1 MNVLHLTPDEK
12 FILFFSGVFG
22 QLDGVTNRY
31 LVQADQRTPLTHVGG
46 LDVWRV
52 VGKGY
57 FASPEMAEDLAW
69 ADCLIVHYLDVNGSR
84 MMLKAPSHVAIVWS
98 GWGGDYYGLMPGGER
113 MLFGDETRR
122 LIDHLHTSRQT
133 LNARLLALAR
143 QLKYRALKRLVV
155 KPALSRVDY
164 FSAPI
169 KNDFALLQH
178 ALGHR
183 FTAEYTQLNYGSV
196 EKTFLVGGERCHGDN
211 ILIGNSATPTNNHLE
226 IFKLLAAQDLA
237 ERKLIVPLSYGLPE
251 YRDAV
256 IEKGRA
262 AFGDRF
268 VPICDYMP
276 LPEYNNLI
284 AQCSVVV
291 MNHRRQQALGN
302 IGAMLH
308 RGAKVFLDEG
318 GPVYSY
324 FKESGAHVFPMSML
338 GKPNDHVFDA
348 LTEQQVD
355 LNREILEL
363 EWGHDRVMKNAQ
375 EFVSRIEQHKAQH
388 A

>member
-1 MNVLHLTPDEK
+1 VNVLHLTPDEK
-12 FILFFSGVFG
+12 FILFFSDVFG
-22 QLDGVTNRY
+22 QRGNVTNRY
-31 LVQADQRTPLTHVGG
+31 LVQADQHTPLTHVGG

-52 VGKGY
+52 VGKDY
-57 FASPEMAEDLAW
+57 FSSPEMTEDLAW
-69 ADCLIVHYLDVNGSR
+69 ADCLIVHYLDVGGAR
-84 MMLKAPSHVAIVWS
+84 MILKAPSRVAIVWS

-113 MLFGDETRR
+113 LLYGDETRQ
-122 LIDHLHTSRQT
+122 LLNNLHIPRQT
-133 LNARLLALAR
+133 LGEKMLALAR
-143 QLKYRALKRLVV
+143 KAKCQALNRLVV
-155 KPALSRVDY
+155 MPALRQVDY

-169 KNDFALLQH
+169 KSDFTLLKQALD
-178 ALGHR
+178 HR

-196 EKTFLVGGERCHGDN
+196 EKTFLVGGEHCHGDN

-284 AQCSVVV
+284 AQCSVAI

-318 GPVYSY
+318 GPVYSF
-324 FKESGAHVFPMSML
+324 FKERGAHVFPMSML

-375 EFVSRIEQHKAQH
+375 EFVSRIEQHKAQR

>member
-1 MNVLHLTPDEK
+1 VNILHLAPDEK
-12 FILFFSGVFG
+12 FIQFFSDVFG
-22 QLDGVTNRY
+22 QLDGVANRY
-31 LVQADQRTPLTHVGG
+31 LVQADQNNPLVHVGG

-52 VGKGY
+52 VGTEY
-57 FASPEMAEDLAW
+57 FFSPAMAEDLAW
-69 ADCLIVHYLDVNGSR
+69 ADCLIVHYLGVDGAG
-84 MMLKAPSHVAIVWS
+84 MMRKAPSHVATVWS
-98 GWGGDYYGLMPGGER
+98 GWGGDYYGFMPGGER
-113 MLFGDETRR
+113 VLFGVETRR
-122 LIDHLHTSRQT
+122 LLDNLQIPRQA
-133 LNARLLALAR
+133 LSEKLLALAR
-143 QLKYRALKRLVV
+143 EVKHWAFERFVV
-155 KPALSRVDY
+155 MPALGHADF

-169 KNDFALLQH
+169 KSDFALLQQ
-178 ALGHR
+178 ALGRR

-196 EKTFLVGGERCHGDN
+196 EKTFLAGGERCHGDN

-226 IFKLLAAQDLA
+226 IFQLLAVQDLA
-237 ERKLIVPLSYGLPE
+237 GRKLIVPLSYGQPE

-262 AFGDRF
+262 VFGDRF

-308 RGAKVFLDEG
+308 RGSKVFLDEG
-318 GPVYSY
+318 GPVYSF
-324 FKESGAHVFPMSML
+324 FKERGAHVFPTSML
-338 GKPNDHVFDA
+338 GKRNDHLFDS
-348 LTEQQVD
+348 LDEQQVV

-375 EFVSRIEQHKAQH
+375 DFILRIEQHKARR